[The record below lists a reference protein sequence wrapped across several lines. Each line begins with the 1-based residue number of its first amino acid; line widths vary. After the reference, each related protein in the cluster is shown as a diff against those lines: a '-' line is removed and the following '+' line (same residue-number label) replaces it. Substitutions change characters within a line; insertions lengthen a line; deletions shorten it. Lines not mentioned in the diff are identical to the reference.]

1 MITYFNN
8 YNIKVNNSETID
20 LADLIEQ
27 KAKWDFNSMDK
38 NYMKE
43 YCAVFRHKN
52 GKYYRIFYKFP
63 YKLVQQ
69 IINNADTYMWAN
81 KIKYL
86 PFEDYSYIDRIVK
99 LSDWT
104 DISKLVSNR

>member
-8 YNIKVNNSETID
+8 YNIKVNDSETID
-20 LADLIEQ
+20 LADFVKQVDDWIV
-27 KAKWDFNSMDK
+27 FDK
-38 NYMKE
+38 RKNFEE
-43 YCAVFRHKN
+43 YSSVFRHRN
-52 GKYYRIFYKFP
+52 GKYYRIFYVFP
-63 YKLVQQ
+63 KNLISQ

-99 LSDWT
+99 LSGWT
-104 DISKLVSNR
+104 DI

>member
-20 LADLIEQ
+20 LADFVKQ
-27 KAKWDFNSMDK
+27 VDDWTTSDK
-38 NYMKE
+38 CKNFEE
-43 YCAVFRHKN
+43 YSSVFRHRN
-52 GKYYRIFYKFP
+52 GNCYRIFYVFP
-63 YKLVQQ
+63 KNLISQ

-99 LSDWT
+99 LSGWT
-104 DISKLVSNR
+104 DI